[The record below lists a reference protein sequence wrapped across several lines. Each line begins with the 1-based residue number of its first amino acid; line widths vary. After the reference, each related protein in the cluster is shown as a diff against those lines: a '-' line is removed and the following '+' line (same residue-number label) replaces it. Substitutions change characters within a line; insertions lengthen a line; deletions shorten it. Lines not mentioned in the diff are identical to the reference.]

1 MLISITGRLG
11 SGKSTVCGIMKE
23 RYGFEIFS
31 TGTINREY
39 ARRLGIST
47 LELNKR
53 LNDDPS
59 LDHEIDGT
67 VTKLSEERKDDKL
80 IFDSRMAWHFAK
92 DTFKIFL
99 TIDAMEA
106 ARRVM
111 LNQRGDEEHYE
122 TVEEACEKLVERS
135 RVERDRFVDI
145 YGVDY
150 YDYNNFNI
158 VIDTTSRTPEEVVAI
173 IMENFEAYSADTA
186 SFISPK
192 IV

>member
-11 SGKSTVCGIMKE
+11 SGKSTVCNIMKE
-23 RYGFEIFS
+23 RYGYEIFS

-39 ARRLGIST
+39 ARRLGITT

-67 VTKLSEERKDDKL
+67 VTKLSEERKDDRL

-92 DTFKIFL
+92 NTFKIFL
-99 TIDAMEA
+99 TIEPMEA
-106 ARRVM
+106 AKRVM
-111 LNQRGDEEHYE
+111 KNQRGCEEHYE
-122 TVEEACEKLVERS
+122 TVDEACAKLVERS

-158 VIDTTSRTPEEVVAI
+158 VIDTTSKTPDEVVAL
-173 IMENFEAYSADTA
+173 IMENLEAYSKDQTT
-186 SFISPK
+186 FVSPK
-192 IV
+192 VM